1 MTAIGMDLTLRARS
15 LLVVNQRRDVAKR
28 AITCCGSKISWGE
41 SNGKRDRA
49 LTKHDFSPTGEILLM
64 LSFLRLLNFFQ

>member
-28 AITCCGSKISWGE
+28 TITCCGSKILGVKVME
-41 SNGKRDRA
+41 SAIA
-49 LTKHDFSPTGEILLM
+49 LLPSMTSHPLAK
-64 LSFLRLLNFFQ
+64 FF